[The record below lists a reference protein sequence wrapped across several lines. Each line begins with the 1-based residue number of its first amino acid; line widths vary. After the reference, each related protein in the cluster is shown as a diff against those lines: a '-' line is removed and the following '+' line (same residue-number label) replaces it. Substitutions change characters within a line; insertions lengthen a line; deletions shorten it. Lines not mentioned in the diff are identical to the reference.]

1 MNRMVFLSLM
11 ATGFWLAAAGPSLAV
26 RVAPAPILGAGPAGL
41 AILAVTG
48 AGYFAVRAY
57 RKRRG

>member
-1 MNRMVFLSLM
+1 MKRLTCLPLV
-11 ATGFWLAAAGPSLAV
+11 ATGLWLAMTGVAAAG
-26 RVAPAPILGAGPAGL
+26 VAPAPILGAGPAGL

-57 RKRRG
+57 RNRRR